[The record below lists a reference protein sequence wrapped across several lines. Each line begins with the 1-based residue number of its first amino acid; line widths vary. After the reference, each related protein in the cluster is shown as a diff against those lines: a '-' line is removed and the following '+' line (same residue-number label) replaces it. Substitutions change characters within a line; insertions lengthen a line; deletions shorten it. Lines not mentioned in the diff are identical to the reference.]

1 MTYLSFRL
9 NFSRLNWSLSNNF
22 WSFLV
27 HWNAFDFKSW
37 KMRWVKMEM
46 AEGEVGVCPSSL
58 SSALFSRKRE
68 AHFFFLL
75 TSQFYSKEIRKYFSD
90 AGFVRIWVRV
100 RIKPEKKILIR
111 PNLGPICP
119 SNIRHKR
126 NKYSRETFWS
136 LIFEWAILSKSF
148 NDFSLEIRLKLEHFS
163 IS

>member
-1 MTYLSFRL
+1 
-9 NFSRLNWSLSNNF
+9 
-22 WSFLV
+22 
-27 HWNAFDFKSW
+27 
-37 KMRWVKMEM
+37 MRWVKMEM

-126 NKYSRETFWS
+126 YSCNQYSRETFWS
-136 LIFEWAILSKSF
+136 LKVEWAILTKSF
-148 NDFSLEIRLKLEHFS
+148 HSRVVWSWNIILFRNILRSSIRHGITFLNYGFIHAPAQWVHS
-163 IS
+163 

>member
-1 MTYLSFRL
+1 
-9 NFSRLNWSLSNNF
+9 
-22 WSFLV
+22 
-27 HWNAFDFKSW
+27 
-37 KMRWVKMEM
+37 MRWVKMEM

-111 PNLGPICP
+111 SNLGPICP

-126 NKYSRETFWS
+126 YICNQYSRETFWS
-136 LIFEWAILSKSF
+136 LKVEWAILTKSF
-148 NDFSLEIRLKLEHFS
+148 NDFSLESRLKSEHYS